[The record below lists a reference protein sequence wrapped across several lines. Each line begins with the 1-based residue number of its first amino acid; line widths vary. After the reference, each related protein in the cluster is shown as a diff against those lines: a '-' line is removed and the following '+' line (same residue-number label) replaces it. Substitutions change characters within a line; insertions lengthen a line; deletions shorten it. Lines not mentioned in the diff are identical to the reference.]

1 MIKLIKTII
10 LLTVLPAVSFFVLS
24 VSRGGE
30 PIRWLGTTINAGAQ
44 ELGITADTIHD
55 ATEQMKAAF
64 AQTADTVKKT
74 GEMVRAAASRVK
86 GLVEGLTGGD
96 GKEQAPAK
104 EAEEDKADGKA
115 ASESDGG
122 RIARSA
128 AGPDD

>member
-24 VSRGGE
+24 VSKGGE
-30 PIRWLGTTINAGAQ
+30 PIRWLGSTLNAGAQ

-55 ATEQMKAAF
+55 ASEQIKAAVT
-64 AQTADTVKKT
+64 QTADTVKKT
-74 GEMVRAAASRVK
+74 GEMVRAAASKVK
-86 GLVEGLTGGD
+86 GLVDGITGGD
-96 GKEQAPAK
+96 GEEQAPA
-104 EAEEDKADGKA
+104 EEDRANGKA
-115 ASESDGG
+115 ASASDGG